1 MKNQSDLIPKAFNKY
16 ASLSL
21 TSTIITATFAAT
33 HHVYEVGFHAIFLVI
48 IFMVLHALL
57 MRWFKRTEKKSSLWA
72 YGLLNTWLVVGF
84 GLVDGLWNHIL
95 RPLGF
100 SLHAL
105 MSLHGGGSPA
115 VEKAFEGS
123 FIYEVAGALTFI
135 ASMFAAYYAYK
146 FIQTARR
153 SRTTSEQNN
162 EGS

>member
-1 MKNQSDLIPKAFNKY
+1 MKNQTDIPSKTFSKY

-21 TSTIITATFAAT
+21 MSTIMTTTLAAI
-33 HHVYEVGFHAIFLVI
+33 HHTYEIGFHAVFLVV
-48 IFMVLHALL
+48 IFMVLPALL
-57 MRWFKRTEKKSSLWA
+57 MRWFKKTEKQVSLWA

-95 RPLGF
+95 SPLGF

-115 VEKAFEGS
+115 VEKPFVGN
-123 FIYEVAGALTFI
+123 FIYDATGVLTFI

-146 FIQTARR
+146 FVRTVRQTETR
-153 SRTTSEQNN
+153 SEQNN
-162 EGS
+162 